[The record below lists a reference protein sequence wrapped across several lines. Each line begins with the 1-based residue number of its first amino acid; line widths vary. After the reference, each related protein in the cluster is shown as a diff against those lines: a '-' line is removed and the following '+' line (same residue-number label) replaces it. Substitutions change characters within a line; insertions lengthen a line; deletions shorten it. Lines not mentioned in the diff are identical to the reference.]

1 MNATRYKYSLVILK
15 YGLLLGLAVAFFTS
29 VKTGMYVNLES
40 WDTYAAFVAI
50 AFLATGVWLGRRSSF
65 GQKKS
70 DTPPPLP
77 EEILS
82 RRELEVLEFLLM
94 DKSNKQIADE
104 LCIEMSTLKTHIN
117 KIYKKL
123 GVKNRKQLGLL
134 DIHGLA

>member
-1 MNATRYKYSLVILK
+1 MNTTRYKYSVVLLK
-15 YGLLLGLAVAFFTS
+15 YGLLLGLAVAFFSS

-40 WDTYAAFVAI
+40 WDTYAAFVAV
-50 AFLATGVWLGRRSSF
+50 AFLATGVWLGRRTS
-65 GQKKS
+65 KAEKTPA
-70 DTPPPLP
+70 TPPPLP
-77 EEILS
+77 EELLS
-82 RRELEVLEFLLM
+82 KREMEVLEFLLM

-134 DIHGLA
+134 DIHSIA